1 MNGFTILFYCLAAL
15 AVVSAVAVI
24 SLRNPIYSALSL
36 VVTLIALA
44 GLYVTLQA
52 SFLGVI
58 QVLTYAGAILVLFIF
73 IIMLLN
79 LQDDELH
86 ERGYGYGS
94 KILLG
99 AVSLGLFLSL
109 GFLMTRPSL
118 AVAKLEES
126 FGTIEVL
133 GKELFTAYVV
143 PFELAGILLTVA
155 LIGAVLLA
163 KRRLEV
169 KAR

>member
-1 MNGFTILFYCLAAL
+1 MNGFSILFYFLAAL
-15 AVVSAVAVI
+15 AVISATGVI
-24 SLRNPIYSALSL
+24 SLRHPVHCALSL

-52 SFLGVI
+52 DFLGIV

-79 LQDDELH
+79 LQDDELK
-86 ERGYGYGS
+86 ERGYGAAA
-94 KILLG
+94 KALLT

-109 GFLMTRPSL
+109 GYLLTRPHFPIPAL
-118 AVAKLEES
+118 AED
-126 FGTIEVL
+126 FGSIHSL
-133 GKELFTAYVV
+133 GKALFTSYVI

-163 KRRLEV
+163 KRRLEL
-169 KAR
+169 K